1 MADLLQD
8 PVTVAEVKFSF
19 FYCMFSFWSSGL
31 LVLVCTL
38 SEGLEAFGSV
48 LHSTQFLLLAAL
60 YELGKVGLA
69 KLLSGHGPSLS
80 LARGTPSDGKHV
92 RGPIL
97 RKVWIKLT
105 RLVVKLTPV
114 GHLMVGVAVLCGAWL
129 FFAYVTVCFGAPLL
143 SSWAET
149 GSFCLLLTLL
159 TAYPSLLVLGP
170 SISSLSMVYSS
181 HSHSPLASTL
191 FLNWMCTV
199 LGAWLGAFPIPL
211 DWDRPWQVW
220 PIPCCLGAVAGHVVG
235 NVVGACRVWP
245 HLASVNSGCGKRKF
259 V

>member
-1 MADLLQD
+1 MAPMMQD
-8 PVTVAEVKFSF
+8 TETVAEVKFSF

-48 LHSTQFLLLAAL
+48 LHSMQFLVLAAV

-69 KLLSGHGPSLS
+69 KLLSGHVPSLR
-80 LARGTPSDGKHV
+80 LARGDPPDDKAV
-92 RGPIL
+92 RGPFL
-97 RKVWIKLT
+97 RKVWVKLT
-105 RLVVKLTPV
+105 RLVVKMTPV
-114 GHLMVGVAVLCGAWL
+114 GHLIVGVGLLFGSWL
-129 FFAYVTVCFGAPLL
+129 FFVYITVCFGAPVL

-159 TAYPSLLVLGP
+159 TAYPVLLILGP
-170 SISSLSMVYSS
+170 SISSLFLVYSS
-181 HSHSPLASTL
+181 QAASPLTSTL
-191 FLNWMCTV
+191 FLIWMFTI

-220 PIPCCLGAVAGHVVG
+220 PTPCCLGAVAGHVTG
-235 NVVGACRVWP
+235 NVVGAGRVWP
-245 HLASVNSGCGKRKF
+245 WLAVTTAKEGKRKY